1 MVSGSLTR
9 LRLGS
14 RPGTPSFDSPML
26 IVCPNC
32 ATSYPVK
39 PSSLGAAGRSVRCVR
54 CQTVWFAAS
63 APEQAD
69 TSDTES
75 SDWSSP
81 LYGGGPFFED
91 DADLLEDR
99 QEEPDRSDAPP
110 EQRHPPSHA
119 EPATAPAAVEPKS
132 IEPKLHAS
140 PVIQERVPIY
150 SPKMAAPNPAASAIR
165 NTRAASIADTL
176 EDIETF
182 AARQIKQ
189 RRRRAPVRRQWSVP
203 DPADDHLG
211 AARANVVL
219 IGWRS
224 DVARLLPQTASLYR
238 GDRIAHQSARARVQH
253 RHEHHRDP
261 GRRAR
266 AGGRGHDH
274 GHIETGRRG
283 PASAYFAPNP
293 NGHEVHTWTA
303 APGRSVLSP
312 GETIA
317 FRSRLASPP
326 ADGQQVIVRFFN
338 RRDMV
343 AGLP

>member
-1 MVSGSLTR
+1 M
-9 LRLGS
+9 
-14 RPGTPSFDSPML
+14 
-26 IVCPNC
+26 
-32 ATSYPVK
+32 
-39 PSSLGAAGRSVRCVR
+39 
-54 CQTVWFAAS
+54 
-63 APEQAD
+63 
-69 TSDTES
+69 
-75 SDWSSP
+75 
-81 LYGGGPFFED
+81 YGGGPFFED

-110 EQRHPPSHA
+110 EQLNPPSHA
-119 EPATAPAAVEPKS
+119 EPATAPVSAVEPKF

-140 PVIQERVPIY
+140 PVIQERVPMY

-203 DPADDHLG
+203 ILPMTILALLV
-211 AARANVVL
+211 ANVVL

-238 GDRIAHQSARARVQH
+238 AIGLPINLRGLAFSTVTSTTETQDGVPVLVVEGTITAISKRVVEVP
-253 RHEHHRDP
+253 RL
-261 GRRAR
+261 
-266 AGGRGHDH
+266 
-274 GHIETGRRG
+274 HISLR
-283 PASAYFAPNP
+283 NP